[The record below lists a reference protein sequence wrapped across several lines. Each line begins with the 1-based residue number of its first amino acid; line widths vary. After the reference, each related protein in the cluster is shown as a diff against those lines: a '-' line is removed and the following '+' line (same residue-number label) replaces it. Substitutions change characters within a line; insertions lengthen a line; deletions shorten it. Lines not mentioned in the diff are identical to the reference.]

1 MRMASSHRIIAI
13 AYIVG
18 VAWLAMANLAFAQ
31 SSVHSQKSDDALQA
45 QQRARQQ
52 AARQLSDAPVLEPN
66 RSIFA
71 VDAYQASTK
80 PQRSAVGR
88 PGERQTNKTL
98 VPAYTPLERVAGRIQ
113 TRVQSRINNRLDRFD
128 ALPSILSP
136 FATAADQARYATA
149 RRR

>member
-1 MRMASSHRIIAI
+1 MTTGSCLKVIGWT
-13 AYIVG
+13 VG

-31 SSVHSQKSDDALQA
+31 SSVHTQKPDDALQA
-45 QQRARQQ
+45 QQRFRQQ
-52 AARQLSDAPVLEPN
+52 AARQLSNAPVLEPS
-66 RSIFA
+66 RSIFE

-80 PQRSAVGR
+80 PRRSAVGR
-88 PGERQTNKTL
+88 AGERQTNKTL

-128 ALPSILSP
+128 VLPSILSP
-136 FATAADQARYATA
+136 FTIAADQALIATT

>member
-1 MRMASSHRIIAI
+1 MTTRGCVKSIGRTI
-13 AYIVG
+13 G
-18 VAWLAMANLAFAQ
+18 VASLAMAHLAFAQ
-31 SSVHSQKSDDALQA
+31 SSVHTQKPDDALQA
-45 QQRARQQ
+45 QRHARQQ
-52 AARQLSDAPVLEPN
+52 AARQLSDAPALEPS
-66 RSIFA
+66 RSIFE

-88 PGERQTNKTL
+88 TGERQTNKTL

-136 FATAADQARYATA
+136 FATAADQARIATA

>member
-1 MRMASSHRIIAI
+1 MTTGSCLKVTGWTVAI
-13 AYIVG
+13 
-18 VAWLAMANLAFAQ
+18 AWLAMAHLAFAQ
-31 SSVHSQKSDDALQA
+31 SSVHTQKPDDALQA
-45 QQRARQQ
+45 QRHARQQ
-52 AARQLSDAPVLEPN
+52 AARQLSDAPALEPS
-66 RSIFA
+66 RSIFE

-88 PGERQTNKTL
+88 TGERQTNKTL

-136 FATAADQARYATA
+136 FATAADQARIATA

>member
-1 MRMASSHRIIAI
+1 MTSGSCLKAI
-13 AYIVG
+13 GRTVS
-18 VAWLAMANLAFAQ
+18 VALLAMANLAFAQ
-31 SSVHSQKSDDALQA
+31 STAHTLKPDDAQQA

-52 AARQLSDAPVLEPN
+52 AARQVSDATALEPS
-66 RSIFA
+66 RSIFE

-88 PGERQTNKTL
+88 TGERQTNKTL
-98 VPAYTPLERVAGRIQ
+98 IPAYTPLERVAGRIQ

-128 ALPSILSP
+128 ALRPILSP
-136 FATAADQARYATA
+136 FATAADQARIATA

>member
-1 MRMASSHRIIAI
+1 MTTGSCLKVIGWT
-13 AYIVG
+13 VG
-18 VAWLAMANLAFAQ
+18 VAWLATANLVFAQ
-31 SSVHSQKSDDALQA
+31 SSVHTQKFDDALQA
-45 QQRARQQ
+45 QRRARQQ
-52 AARQLSDAPVLEPN
+52 AARQLSDATALEPS
-66 RSIFA
+66 RSIFE

-80 PQRSAVGR
+80 PQRSAVG
-88 PGERQTNKTL
+88 RQTNKTL

-136 FATAADQARYATA
+136 FATAADQARIATA